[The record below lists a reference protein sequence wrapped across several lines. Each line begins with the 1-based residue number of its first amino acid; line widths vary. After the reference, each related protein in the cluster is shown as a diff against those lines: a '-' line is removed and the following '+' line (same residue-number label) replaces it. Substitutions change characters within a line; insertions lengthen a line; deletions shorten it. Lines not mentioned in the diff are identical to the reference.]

1 MHGAAWVL
9 KRLVWLLCMCNVH
22 TFGCLND
29 WYVWPY
35 RDLNG
40 LYDQFGKQSHT
51 LFCDPDAPIP
61 YLFLSYAC
69 VHKRKLIVHSDSGGD
84 VGGGGY
90 DGYDD
95 DVGEDSGDGGG
106 DDDDDDVGN
115 TRWVLLS
122 SSIPGLPSRYTSPL
136 PPLHPLEIS
145 QSHNL
150 LQGKQRTEE
159 NVFQLWIYCP
169 GPRPHL
175 LFQTDSI
182 SGPIGVICALG
193 NPPTGV
199 ASKRTSWQ
207 FSKLYILVRNISSEL
222 PCTPALMIDKVHRW
236 IVRQCEQ
243 FLGNNCERGGQWTDH
258 MWKHK
263 SLSLF

>member
-1 MHGAAWVL
+1 MMSVKIVVMVVVMVVVMMMSVTHGGFSSPPPF
-9 KRLVWLLCMCNVH
+9 LVCPLDTPHLSLLYIPWKYHNH
-22 TFGCLND
+22 TICCKAN
-29 WYVWPY
+29 
-35 RDLNG
+35 
-40 LYDQFGKQSHT
+40 K
-51 LFCDPDAPIP
+51 
-61 YLFLSYAC
+61 
-69 VHKRKLIVHSDSGGD
+69 
-84 VGGGGY
+84 
-90 DGYDD
+90 
-95 DVGEDSGDGGG
+95 
-106 DDDDDDVGN
+106 
-115 TRWVLLS
+115 
-122 SSIPGLPSRYTSPL
+122 
-136 PPLHPLEIS
+136 
-145 QSHNL
+145 
-150 LQGKQRTEE
+150 EE

-193 NPPTGV
+193 NPPTSV

-236 IVRQCEQ
+236 IARQCEQ